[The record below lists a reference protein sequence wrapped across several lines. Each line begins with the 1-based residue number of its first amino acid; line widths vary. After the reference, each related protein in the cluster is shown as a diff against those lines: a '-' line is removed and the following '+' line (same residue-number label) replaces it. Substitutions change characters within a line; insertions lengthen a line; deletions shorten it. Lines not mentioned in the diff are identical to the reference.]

1 MFHQGGEMWSEHG
14 GYEFELKGQLLIM
27 RPTGAWNYETAQRC
41 CREYKDIAMSINNK
55 PWACLVNLL
64 SWEMGTPDIWPEI
77 DRVNAWADEH
87 NERFEAVV
95 CSTSL
100 QTYMLEQTYDKF
112 KNVKSEF
119 FDSEAEAIAWL
130 ETSLNSL

>member
-1 MFHQGGEMWSEHG
+1 MWSEHG
-14 GYEFELKGQLLIM
+14 GYDFEVIGQVLIM
-27 RPTGAWNYETAQRC
+27 RPSGAWNFETAERC
-41 CREYKDIAMSINNK
+41 CREYKEIAKTLNHK

-77 DRVNAWADEH
+77 DRVNHWADQN

-95 CSTSL
+95 CSTSV

-112 KNVKSEF
+112 TNVQTEF
-119 FDSEAEAIAWL
+119 FENEKNALDWL
-130 ETSLNSL
+130 TVSLQELN